1 VSGGISVLLAAC
13 TRFGHD
19 HEVFELQEI
28 FEFPSLRLIQRV
40 SFGAIQQVGDAV
52 LRLFRRLERVNL
64 LGRFPGHN
72 EVDDLIG
79 CSCREHDQYTY
90 PSF

>member
-19 HEVFELQEI
+19 HEVFELQEV
-28 FEFPSLRLIQRV
+28 FQFRSLRLIQRV
-40 SFGAIQQVGDAV
+40 CPGATQQVGDAS
-52 LRLFRRLERVNL
+52 LRLFRRPERVNL

-72 EVDDLIG
+72 EVDNLIG
-79 CSCREHDQYTY
+79 GSCREHDRYTH